1 MLAFESASFSNF
13 SLLLLLLDCS
23 WDSRMISKSFLWGSF
38 IYTSRNNPL
47 FFWKGQDS
55 WNSTQSQPPLGNPLC
70 SSQNTV
76 RFVKQ
81 NQALVKLGCLF
92 LFTSSFIS
100 LGKVLEFYLR
110 QSYGLMHIYFVI
122 LNKILFHYSST
133 SCWYVQKLS
142 DLYIYFV
149 TISPWEL
156 SRFCFLI
163 FF

>member
-92 LFTSSFIS
+92 LFTSSFTPS
-100 LGKVLEFYLR
+100 
-110 QSYGLMHIYFVI
+110 S
-122 LNKILFHYSST
+122 KIHS
-133 SCWYVQKLS
+133 
-142 DLYIYFV
+142 
-149 TISPWEL
+149 
-156 SRFCFLI
+156 CFLWLV
-163 FF
+163 FQSCRGHSRLMDKDQPRFWKPNSTTSTVESGCTLG